1 MIIGP
6 ALALACG
13 LVANLLLRMITISL
27 KTLSTVA
34 ATVMLHQ
41 AAPEEN
47 GRGSFS
53 PEAPLNAEQLL
64 REFSAYCAVA
74 VPPPMWPP
82 VYRCQPSKEGMTSE
96 FERRV
101 WSRQRPYDYAVQSDL
116 QNQQIIQ
123 LTIGIGGSSAAQLR
137 VTIHSALQPASTT
150 PVEVQKPCLW
160 NFG

>member
-13 LVANLLLRMITISL
+13 LVANLLVRMITISL

-74 VPPPMWPP
+74 VSPPMWPP
-82 VYRCQPSKEGMTSE
+82 CLSLPAFEGE
-96 FERRV
+96 HDVRV
-101 WSRQRPYDYAVQSDL
+101 RAAGLESAKALRLCGAV
-116 QNQQIIQ
+116 
-123 LTIGIGGSSAAQLR
+123 
-137 VTIHSALQPASTT
+137 
-150 PVEVQKPCLW
+150 
-160 NFG
+160 

>member
-1 MIIGP
+1 
-6 ALALACG
+6 
-13 LVANLLLRMITISL
+13 MITISL
-27 KTLSTVA
+27 KNLSTVA
-34 ATVMLHQ
+34 ATVMFHQ

-123 LTIGIGGSSAAQLR
+123 LTIGIGGSSAA
-137 VTIHSALQPASTT
+137 
-150 PVEVQKPCLW
+150 
-160 NFG
+160 